1 MKKMN
6 KITFQ
11 MIEGIIND
19 MLDNAYDPFIFNDL
33 EIPASEI
40 IKKIKPN
47 IYDDMVAEYI
57 INNHIKQVVN
67 DNGVTEYFE
76 PSED

>member
-1 MKKMN
+1 MN

-19 MLDNAYDPFIFNDL
+19 MLDNAYDPFIFNNL
-33 EIPASEI
+33 KIPASEI